1 MYSTRSVLK
10 SSLRLGTAFA
20 AVAAVCLV
28 APAEA
33 AVSIAPAPSFDGP
46 VHAVAFRG
54 DTVYV
59 GGSFTKAIVGGK
71 QIARQRLAAFDART
85 GALRAWTPTADGTVR
100 ALAVD
105 GATVYAAGEFATIS
119 GQNRKAVAGLDATS
133 GALTAFKHTVVGTP
147 AALATGNGRLYVGGR
162 ITSVNGVA
170 RTNLAAF
177 STATAAG
184 ALDTGWKPTADD
196 WVNSMALHG
205 GKVYLGG
212 SFKKTNGI
220 SSTWRLTRVD
230 AVNGALDTTFLP
242 RPESQV
248 YALTADATG
257 IYAAHGGQGGRAIAY
272 TAAGAV
278 RWNRA
283 FDGDAQ
289 AITILDGT
297 VYVGG
302 HFDVACTTGNN
313 GTQGVCTD
321 GSVPRVK
328 FAAITQAGE
337 LTGWNPAGNGIVGVR
352 YMTASPE
359 LGLVA
364 AAGDFTVIDGA
375 AQKRYASFPVSGT
388 TAPEPSSPSPS
399 VSVSPSVSPSVSVS
413 PSASTTAP
421 SPTTP
426 AGAVSFSFDS
436 RTADGSFPEAGGGA
450 PLRPLGANGGA
461 PVVTAR
467 GTGSALTFPGPCT
480 GTTCPRLIL
489 EATSTSA
496 LNPGAGD
503 FAYGASVRVT
513 PEQTT
518 DGENVL
524 QKGYSTSGS
533 HFKLQVDGTP
543 GNPSCAVT
551 STTGTTI
558 YLAKSTVSVADG
570 GWHTVEC
577 RRTGTTFAIL
587 VDGQVRGTKAIPAGL
602 TVTNSQPLRVGGKGL
617 TADNDQFRGQLDD
630 LWVDVA

>member
-1 MYSTRSVLK
+1 MYSTNSVLK
-10 SSLRLGTAFA
+10 SSLRLGAAAA
-20 AVAAVCLV
+20 AVVAVCLV
-28 APAEA
+28 APAQA
-33 AVSIAPAPSFDGP
+33 AVSTTPAPSFDGP

-105 GATVYAAGEFATIS
+105 GTTVYAAGEFATIS

-133 GALTAFKHTVVGTP
+133 GALTSFKHTVVGTP
-147 AALATGNGRLYVGGR
+147 ATLATGNGRLYVGGR
-162 ITSVNGVA
+162 ITSVNGAA

-177 STATAAG
+177 STVTG

-196 WVNSMALHG
+196 WVNSLALHG

-212 SFKKTNGI
+212 SFKKTNGV

-230 AVNGALDTTFLP
+230 ATNGALDTTFLP

-302 HFDVACTTGNN
+302 HFDGACTTGNN
-313 GTQGVCTD
+313 GVKGVCTD

-328 FAAITQAGE
+328 FAAITTAGE
-337 LTGWNPAGNGIVGVR
+337 LTGWNPTANGVVGVR
-352 YMTASPE
+352 YLAADPG

-364 AAGDFTVIDGA
+364 ASGDFTLIDGA
-375 AQKRYASFPVSGT
+375 VQKRYASFPVNGAP
-388 TAPEPSSPSPS
+388 APEPTTPSPTASPSPT
-399 VSVSPSVSPSVSVS
+399 VSPSPT
-413 PSASTTAP
+413 ASP
-421 SPTTP
+421 SPTV
-426 AGAVSFSFDS
+426 AGRAVSYSFDD
-436 RTADGSFPEAGGGA
+436 RNADGSFPEGQGGA
-450 PLRPLGANGGA
+450 PLRPLGADGGA
-461 PVVTAR
+461 VVVTPR
-467 GTGSALTFPGPCT
+467 GTGSALTFPAPCT
-480 GTTCPRLIL
+480 GTTCPRVIL
-489 EATSTSA
+489 EATSASA

-533 HFKLQVDGTP
+533 HYKLQVDGAP
-543 GNPSCAVT
+543 GRPSCAVT

-558 YLAKSTVSVADG
+558 YLAKSTVTVADG
-570 GWHTVEC
+570 AWHTMEC
-577 RRTGTTFAIL
+577 RRTGTTFVIL
-587 VDGQVRGTKAIPAGL
+587 VDGVVRGTKTIPAGL

-617 TADNDQFRGQLDD
+617 AENNDQFRGQLDD
-630 LWVDVA
+630 LWVDAA